1 MTINHFGECIFCR
14 TSENATNKAQDAIR
28 QMVMMMK
35 NVHHVA
41 DNLGIIDQFQ
51 EMCLF
56 IL

>member
-14 TSENATNKAQDAIR
+14 TSENATNKAQDVIR